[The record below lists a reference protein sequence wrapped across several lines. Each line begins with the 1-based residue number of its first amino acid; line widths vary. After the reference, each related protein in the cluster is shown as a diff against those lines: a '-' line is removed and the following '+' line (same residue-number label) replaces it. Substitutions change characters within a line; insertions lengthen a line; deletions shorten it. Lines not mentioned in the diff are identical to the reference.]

1 MPEETSAG
9 QNKSEGLQ
17 QKVDM
22 LNRLVEISLV
32 MNSTF
37 QLDPLLEYLMFQAT
51 EITNSESASIL
62 LLDDK
67 TGDLRFAAALGDV
80 AEELIGMIVPRKGS
94 IAGSIIDQEQAM
106 IIDDVDKDPRHF
118 DDIDQ
123 KLDYDTR
130 SILGVPM
137 AIRDKL
143 VGVLEVLNRRE
154 GRYDEDDI
162 RYITLLA
169 SQAAVA
175 IDNVQ
180 MVESLE
186 HAYDDLEKVNKL
198 KTDFIAIASHELRT
212 PLGVILGYATVLQE
226 DAQGES
232 GEHIEAVLSSA
243 LQMRSLI
250 EGMTNLRYVSLDES
264 ELNFEKVWLNDV
276 LQEAINDVQSM
287 VEAKG
292 QIFEL
297 EEPPEAVM
305 IEIDRAKFVL
315 ALTNVLN
322 NAIKFTP
329 PGGVILLS
337 AVRRNKE
344 VWVRVRDNG
353 IGIPADELEQIFEQ
367 FYQVEDPMTRKHG
380 GLGLGLTIAR
390 TVLDR
395 HKGRIW
401 AESPGPNEG
410 SCFTLV
416 LPLPPGMIFNEMEVP
431 KNHKKKAKEST

>member
-1 MPEETSAG
+1 VPEESNAG
-9 QNKSEGLQ
+9 QKELGELQ

-37 QLDPLLEYLMFQAT
+37 QLDALLDYLMFQAT
-51 EITNSESASIL
+51 AITNSESASIL
-62 LLDDK
+62 LLDEK
-67 TGDLRFAAALGDV
+67 TGDLCFAAALGDV
-80 AEELIGMIVPRKGS
+80 ADELIGMIVPREGS
-94 IAGSIIDQEQAM
+94 IAGSIIDQAKAM
-106 IIDDVDKDPRHF
+106 IIDDAHKDPRHF

-154 GRYDEDDI
+154 GRYNESDI

-186 HAYDDLEKVNKL
+186 RAYDDLEKVNKL

-264 ELNFEKVWLNDV
+264 ELKFEKVWLNDV

-322 NAIKFTP
+322 NAVKFTP

-337 AVRRNKE
+337 ATRRNKE

-353 IGIPADELEQIFEQ
+353 IGIPSCELEQVFEQ

-390 TVLDR
+390 TVLER

-401 AESPGPNEG
+401 AESPGPDEG

-416 LPLPPGMIFNEMEVP
+416 IPLPPGMIFNEMEVP
-431 KNHKKKAKEST
+431 KNHKKQVKESA

>member
-9 QNKSEGLQ
+9 QDKSEALQ

-37 QLDPLLEYLMFQAT
+37 QLDALLEYLMYQAT

-80 AEELIGMIVPRKGS
+80 AEELVGMIVPRQGS

-106 IIDDVDKDPRHF
+106 IIDDVDQDPRHF

-130 SILGVPM
+130 SILGMPM
-137 AIRDKL
+137 AIRDRL

-154 GRYDEDDI
+154 GRYNEDDI

-212 PLGVILGYATVLQE
+212 PLGVILGYATVLRD

-243 LQMRSLI
+243 LQMRTLI
-250 EGMTNLRYVSLDES
+250 EGMTNLRYVQLDES
-264 ELNFEKVWLNDV
+264 ELKFEKAWLNDI

-297 EEPPEAVM
+297 EEPPEAIM
-305 IEIDRAKFVL
+305 IEVDRAKFVL

-329 PGGVILLS
+329 PGGVILLT

-344 VWVRVRDNG
+344 VWVQVRDNG
-353 IGIPADELEQIFEQ
+353 IGIPADDLEHIFEQ

-401 AESPGPNEG
+401 ADSPGPDEG

-416 LPLPPGMIFNEMEVP
+416 LPLPPGMIVNEMEVP
-431 KNHKKKAKEST
+431 KNHQKKARESA